1 MFLAEGMFSPNILF
15 RYFNCTRSILQQEC
29 NKLLA
34 RYINSLLQ
42 QLQLH
47 RMCCFW
53 YQKCSRYNR
62 SIRVYAVLITAA
74 SIYCTTCSLF
84 VYWDWLCWCSMDRWD
99 SLYPSEIE
107 YFVETAMVKPYATL
121 HQVISCHFQFSYTD
135 SDQECGNLGEDYRR
149 LKSFRLNLSLTQCL
163 YLFGPP
169 LNVRDIAE
177 FVAGCGKGVCFPC
190 MLRAS
195 SMMFGKAR
203 VRSFLRAACPSRL
216 LCLRWSV
223 NLCCGRYG
231 LPKRYGLLF
240 LTKLG
245 GCMSVAWLRMT
256 TRTLK
261 TWFSIL
267 AWYSSWFRLVCCCS
281 WGNFANLACFALFCC
296 SAGSPNCNTTK
307 TYVLQVF
314 CARKSSSSTLAS
326 CQVFWFEGEAGR
338 SQRRAPARVDEED
351 FAHNREGFLRKCG
364 SVAAKKHMFCF
375 FWVWVLSIGWKFS
388 VLSWK
393 WCVKTLSLGKARASA
408 VGFTD
413 ARRGSSLAAR
423 QTWCWF
429 LASLGTGKRCEMMWN
444 DDVKRLM
451 VHYSALDRVPPRF
464 TKPSCISAPRH
475 LQMSLWRVWTVGTDM
490 LSLLSCCPNYS
501 ILYFQCFSH

>member
-42 QLQLH
+42 QYQLH

-74 SIYCTTCSLF
+74 QKHISIYCTTCSLF

-121 HQVISCHFQFSYTD
+121 HQVISCHFQFSYMD

-163 YLFGPP
+163 YLFGQP

-245 GCMSVAWLRMT
+245 GCMSVAWLTMT

-375 FWVWVLSIGWKFS
+375 FLSLSLEHWLKVFRSFMEMMRENLISRQSSGKRSGIYRRETWKFFGS
-388 VLSWK
+388 KTDMVLVFGIPWH
-393 WCVKTLSLGKARASA
+393 
-408 VGFTD
+408 
-413 ARRGSSLAAR
+413 R
-423 QTWCWF
+423 Q
-429 LASLGTGKRCEMMWN
+429 EMRN
-444 DDVKRLM
+444 DVKWWCETIDGTLF
-451 VHYSALDRVPPRF
+451 RV
-464 TKPSCISAPRH
+464 
-475 LQMSLWRVWTVGTDM
+475 G
-490 LSLLSCCPNYS
+490 
-501 ILYFQCFSH
+501 

>member
-1 MFLAEGMFSPNILF
+1 MLMFCPASFCKKACFHQISCLLHLHKKHFTARMQQASCQVHQQFVATISIAQNVLFFGIKSVQDTIEAFVFMQFSSDSGPKAYQYILHVQ
-15 RYFNCTRSILQQEC
+15 S
-29 NKLLA
+29 
-34 RYINSLLQ
+34 
-42 QLQLH
+42 
-47 RMCCFW
+47 
-53 YQKCSRYNR
+53 
-62 SIRVYAVLITAA
+62 
-74 SIYCTTCSLF
+74 CSLF

-107 YFVETAMVKPYATL
+107 YFAEIAMVKPYATL
-121 HQVISCHFQFSYTD
+121 HQVISCHFQF

-163 YLFGPP
+163 YLFGQP

-195 SMMFGKAR
+195 STMFGKAR
-203 VRSFLRAACPSRL
+203 VCSFLRAACPSRL

-223 NLCCGRYG
+223 NLCCGCCGRYG

-267 AWYSSWFRLVCCCS
+267 AWYSWYSSWFRLACCCS

-307 TYVLQVF
+307 TY
-314 CARKSSSSTLAS
+314 
-326 CQVFWFEGEAGR
+326 
-338 SQRRAPARVDEED
+338 
-351 FAHNREGFLRKCG
+351 
-364 SVAAKKHMFCF
+364 
-375 FWVWVLSIGWKFS
+375 
-388 VLSWK
+388 
-393 WCVKTLSLGKARASA
+393 
-408 VGFTD
+408 
-413 ARRGSSLAAR
+413 
-423 QTWCWF
+423 
-429 LASLGTGKRCEMMWN
+429 
-444 DDVKRLM
+444 
-451 VHYSALDRVPPRF
+451 
-464 TKPSCISAPRH
+464 
-475 LQMSLWRVWTVGTDM
+475 
-490 LSLLSCCPNYS
+490 
-501 ILYFQCFSH
+501 